1 MLILALYPN
10 LLNVSYWEKNIRRSN
25 KPIHPG
31 ENDPSLPDEIRGKHF
46 DSWTDLAGLLGY
58 GK

>member
-1 MLILALYPN
+1 M
-10 LLNVSYWEKNIRRSN
+10 SYWEKNIRRSN

>member
-1 MLILALYPN
+1 MGNKNTN
-10 LLNVSYWEKNIRRSN
+10 LQIAKNVKDDEFYTTYETIEK
-25 KPIHPG
+25 
-31 ENDPSLPDEIRGKHF
+31 EIKHYVAHF